1 VRVGC
6 QGQDSMMRTSIMF
19 VRRVRREKVEVVK
32 DEGILVVRVDR
43 CCVVWQMVCRKKTRQ
58 WKEDGERAGGIPF
71 PC

>member
-1 VRVGC
+1 
-6 QGQDSMMRTSIMF
+6 MF

-43 CCVVWQMVCRKKTRQ
+43 CCVVWQMVCRRKTRQ